1 MQTYILGPWG
11 FHEGCETHPIQS
23 DIVKSSMKSRGM
35 RNEKRARWVPGK
47 KDKRVLSKKGGR
59 AER

>member
-1 MQTYILGPWG
+1 LGLLIVEKT
-11 FHEGCETHPIQS
+11 FSREKDK